1 MILVRRG
8 TLAVMLVIAAAL
20 GVGLGSWGANA
31 VDLAKQPQVP
41 APPTPAVAPMQ
52 TTPLQAGRSAP
63 VVPAAMPV
71 TDGSFAKVAEAVS
84 PAVVNIN
91 TFARG
96 GAGRT
101 PIEEFFGDEFLR
113 RFFGG
118 EPERQQQQRSLGSGV
133 IVDPSGICLTN
144 AHVVERATDI
154 EVVTAEGK
162 KHKAK
167 IVGLDKRTDL
177 AVLRLQGGAPY
188 PSAALGDSDKIK
200 VGDWVL
206 AIGSPFGLQQTVTA
220 GIISAKGR
228 SIGQGP
234 FDDFLQTDAAI
245 NPGNSGG
252 PLVNMSGEVVGIN
265 SAILSRSGG
274 NVGIGFSI
282 PSNMAKRIYTELA
295 TKGKITRGWMGVSIQ
310 ELTPELAKSFGLK
323 EPRGVLIADVVKDSP
338 ADRAGLASGDVL
350 MEFDGKRVDTPQDL
364 QKIVAATA
372 PGRGVPVRVWRDKGE
387 RAFEI
392 KLGETPEETAQVVE
406 PGNKGKSVLGLDT
419 RPITPEIQ
427 RQLNLRTSEGVI
439 VARVEDESAAAEAGL
454 QRGDVVREINRQR
467 IRNMQDFERATQ
479 GIKPGDR
486 VTMLLQRGPQPLYVA
501 FTIARG

>member
-1 MILVRRG
+1 MILVKRG
-8 TLAVMLVIAAAL
+8 TLAIMLVIAAAL

-31 VDLAKQPQVP
+31 VDLVKPQAPQPA
-41 APPTPAVAPMQ
+41 APVQ
-52 TTPLQAGRSAP
+52 TAPLQPGTPAP

-71 TDGSFAKVAEAVS
+71 GSGSFAKVAEAVG

-96 GAGRT
+96 GGGRT

-118 EPERQQQQRSLGSGV
+118 ETERQQQQRSLGSGV
-133 IVDPSGICLTN
+133 IVDPSGIALTN

-167 IVGLDKRTDL
+167 LVGLDKRTDL
-177 AVLRLQGGAPY
+177 AVLRLQGGGAPY
-188 PSAALGDSDKIK
+188 PAAVLGDSDKVK

-295 TKGKITRGWMGVSIQ
+295 AKGKITRGWLGVSIQ
-310 ELTPELAKSFGLK
+310 ELTPELAKGFGLK

-338 ADRAGLASGDVL
+338 ADRAGLTSGDVL
-350 MEFDGKRVDTPQDL
+350 VEFDGKRVDTPQDL
-364 QKIVAATA
+364 QKVVAATA
-372 PGRGVPVRVWRDKGE
+372 PGKGVPVKVWREKGE
-387 RAFEI
+387 KTLEI
-392 KLGETPEETAQVVE
+392 KLGETPEETAQLE
-406 PGNKGKSVLGLDT
+406 PGGKGKSLLGLET
-419 RPITPEIQ
+419 RPITPDIQ
-427 RQLNLRTSEGVI
+427 RQLNLRTTDGVI
-439 VARVEDESAAAEAGL
+439 VARVEEESAAAEAGM
-454 QRGDVVREINRQR
+454 QRGDVVREVNRQR
-467 IRNMQDFERATQ
+467 IRSMQDFERATQ

-501 FTIARG
+501 FTVAKG

>member
-1 MILVRRG
+1 MILVKRG
-8 TLAVMLVIAAAL
+8 TLVVMLVIATAF
-20 GVGLGSWGANA
+20 GVGLGSWGASA
-31 VDLAKQPQVP
+31 VDLGKSSAPAARQQVP
-41 APPTPAVAPMQ
+41 MQAAVQ
-52 TTPLQAGRSAP
+52 AP
-63 VVPAAMPV
+63 VVPAALPV
-71 TDGSFAKVAEAVS
+71 ASGSFAQVAEAVG

-91 TFARG
+91 TVMRG

-101 PIEEFFGDEFLR
+101 PVEEFFGDEFFR
-113 RFFGG
+113 RFFGEG
-118 EPERQQQQRSLGSGV
+118 PERPQQQQRSLGSGV
-133 IVDPSGICLTN
+133 IVDASGIALTN

-167 IVGLDKRTDL
+167 VVGLDKRTDL
-177 AVLRLQGGAPY
+177 AVLRLQGGGPY
-188 PSAALGDSDKIK
+188 PAAALGDSDKVK

-282 PSNMAKRIYTELA
+282 PSNMAKRIYTELVA
-295 TKGKITRGWMGVSIQ
+295 RGKITRGWLGVSIQ
-310 ELTPELAKSFGLK
+310 PLTPELAKSFGLK

-338 ADRAGLASGDVL
+338 ADKAGLASGDVL
-350 MEFDGKRVDTPQDL
+350 MEFDSKKVDAPQDL
-364 QKIVAATA
+364 QKVVAVTA
-372 PGRGVPVRVWRDKGE
+372 PGKGVPMKVWRDKGE
-387 RAFEI
+387 KMLEI
-392 KLGETPEETAQVVE
+392 KVGETPEDTAQLE
-406 PGNKGKSVLGLDT
+406 PSGKSKNLLGLET
-419 RPITPEIQ
+419 RPITPEIA
-427 RQLNLRTSEGVI
+427 RQLNLRTTEGVV
-439 VARVEDESAAAEAGL
+439 VANVDEEGPAAEAGL
-454 QRGDVVREINRQR
+454 QRGDVIRELNRQR
-467 IRNMQDFERATQ
+467 IRSAQDYERATQ
-479 GIKPGDR
+479 GLKVGDR
-486 VTMLLQRGPQPLYVA
+486 VTLLLQRGPQSLYVA
-501 FTIARG
+501 FTVARG

>member
-41 APPTPAVAPMQ
+41 APPTPAVAPAQ

-188 PSAALGDSDKIK
+188 PSAVLGDSDRVK

-252 PLVNMSGEVVGIN
+252 PLVNMSGEVIGIN

-295 TKGKITRGWMGVSIQ
+295 KG
-310 ELTPELAKSFGLK
+310 FGLK

-338 ADRAGLASGDVL
+338 ADKAGITSGDVL
-350 MEFDGKRVDTPQDL
+350 VEFDGRRVDTPQDL

-372 PGRGVPVRVWRDKGE
+372 PGKGVPVKVWRDKGE
-387 RAFEI
+387 RTLEI
-392 KLGETPEETAQVVE
+392 KLGETPEETAQLE
-406 PGNKGKSVLGLDT
+406 QAPKGKSLLGLDT
-419 RPITPEIQ
+419 RPITPDIQ
-427 RQLNLRTSEGVI
+427 RQLNLRTTDGVI
-439 VARVEDESAAAEAGL
+439 VARVEEESPAAEAGM

-467 IRNMQDFERATQ
+467 IRTMQDFERVTQ
-479 GIKPGDR
+479 AIKPGDR

-501 FTIARG
+501 FTVAKG

>member
-1 MILVRRG
+1 MILVKRG

-31 VDLAKQPQVP
+31 VDLVKPQAP
-41 APPTPAVAPMQ
+41 APPQQAAPVQ
-52 TTPLQAGRSAP
+52 TAPLQPGTQPP

-71 TDGSFAKVAEAVS
+71 ASGSFAKVAEAVS

-96 GAGRT
+96 GGGRT

-133 IVDPSGICLTN
+133 IVDPSGIALTN

-167 IVGLDKRTDL
+167 LVGLDKRTDL
-177 AVLRLQGGAPY
+177 AVLRLQGGGAPY
-188 PSAALGDSDKIK
+188 PAAVLGDSDKIK

-252 PLVNMSGEVVGIN
+252 PLVNMSGEVIGIN

-282 PSNMAKRIYTELA
+282 PSNMAKRIYSELA
-295 TKGKITRGWMGVSIQ
+295 AKGKITRGWLGVSIQ
-310 ELTPELAKSFGLK
+310 ELTPELAKGFGLK

-338 ADRAGLASGDVL
+338 ADRAGLTSGDVL
-350 MEFDGKRVDTPQDL
+350 VEFDGKRVDTPQDL

-372 PGRGVPVRVWRDKGE
+372 PGKGVPVKVWRDKGE
-387 RAFEI
+387 KTLEI
-392 KLGETPEETAQVVE
+392 KLGETPEETAQLE
-406 PGNKGKSVLGLDT
+406 PGSKGKSLLGLET
-419 RPITPEIQ
+419 RPITPDIQ
-427 RQLNLRTSEGVI
+427 RQLSLRTTDGVI
-439 VARVEDESAAAEAGL
+439 VARVEEESAAAEAGM
-454 QRGDVVREINRQR
+454 QRGDVVREVNRQR
-467 IRNMQDFERATQ
+467 IRSMQDFERATQ

-501 FTIARG
+501 FTVAKG

>member
-1 MILVRRG
+1 MIVMKRSTLVF
-8 TLAVMLVIAAAL
+8 LLLMAIVIGA
-20 GVGLGSWGANA
+20 GLGTWGAGA
-31 VDLAKQPQVP
+31 VDLAKPIPSRQK
-41 APPTPAVAPMQ
+41 AVG
-52 TTPLQAGRSAP
+52 LQGP
-63 VVPAAMPV
+63 IVPAALPV
-71 TDGSFAKVAEAVS
+71 PSGSFSQVAETVA

-91 TFARG
+91 TVSRG
-96 GAGRT
+96 PGGRT
-101 PIEEFFGDEFLR
+101 PIEEFFGEEFFR
-113 RFFGG
+113 RFFG
-118 EPERQQQQRSLGSGV
+118 EVPEREQVQKSLGSGV
-133 IVDPSGICLTN
+133 IVDPSGIVLTN
-144 AHVVERATDI
+144 AHVVERATEI
-154 EVVTAEGK
+154 EAVTADGK
-162 KHKAK
+162 KHRAK
-167 IVGLDKRTDL
+167 VVGVDRRTDL
-177 AVLRLQGGAPY
+177 AVLRLQGGGPY
-188 PSAALGDSDKIK
+188 HAATLGDSDKLK

-252 PLVNMSGEVVGIN
+252 PLVNMSGEVIGIN

-295 TKGKITRGWMGVSIQ
+295 SKGKITRGWLGVSIQ
-310 ELTPELAKSFGLK
+310 ELNPELAKSFGLK

-338 ADRAGLASGDVL
+338 ADRAGLVSGDVVV
-350 MEFDGKRVDTPQDL
+350 EFDGKRVDTPQDL
-364 QKIVAATA
+364 QKTVAATS
-372 PGRGVPVRVWRDKGE
+372 PGKGVPVKVWRDKAE
-387 RAFEI
+387 KTLEI

-406 PGNKGKSVLGLDT
+406 PGSKGKSLLGLDT

-454 QRGDVVREINRQR
+454 QRGDVVREVNRQR

>member
-1 MILVRRG
+1 MILVKRG

-20 GVGLGSWGANA
+20 GVGLGSWGASA
-31 VDLAKQPQVP
+31 VDLVKPPA
-41 APPTPAVAPMQ
+41 APPQPPTTATPVQ
-52 TTPLQAGRSAP
+52 TTPLQPGVPAP
-63 VVPAAMPV
+63 VVPAALPV
-71 TDGSFAKVAEAVS
+71 ASGSFAKVAEAVG
-84 PAVVNIN
+84 PAVVNVN

-96 GAGRT
+96 GGGRT

-118 EPERQQQQRSLGSGV
+118 EPERQQQRSLGSGV
-133 IVDPSGICLTN
+133 IVDPSGIALTN

-177 AVLRLQGGAPY
+177 AVLKLQGGGPY
-188 PSAALGDSDKIK
+188 PSASLGDSDKVR

-295 TKGKITRGWMGVSIQ
+295 AKGKITRGWLGVSIQ
-310 ELTPELAKSFGLK
+310 ELTPELAKGFGLK

-338 ADRAGLASGDVL
+338 ADRAGLTSGDVL
-350 MEFDGKRVDTPQDL
+350 IEFDNKKVDSPQDL
-364 QKIVAATA
+364 QKVVAATA
-372 PGRGVPVRVWRDKGE
+372 PGKGVPVKVWREKGE
-387 RAFEI
+387 KTLEI
-392 KLGETPEETAQVVE
+392 KLGETPEETAMAE
-406 PGNKGKSVLGLDT
+406 PTGKGKSLLGLDA
-419 RPITPEIQ
+419 RPITPDIQ
-427 RQLNLRTSEGVI
+427 RQLNLRTPDGVI
-439 VARVEDESAAAEAGL
+439 VARVEEESAAAEAGL
-454 QRGDVVREINRQR
+454 QRGDVVREVNRQR
-467 IRNMQDFERATQ
+467 IRSMQDFERVTQ

-501 FTIARG
+501 FTVAKG

>member
-41 APPTPAVAPMQ
+41 APPTPAVAPAQ

-188 PSAALGDSDKIK
+188 PSAVLGDS
-200 VGDWVL
+200 
-206 AIGSPFGLQQTVTA
+206 
-220 GIISAKGR
+220 
-228 SIGQGP
+228 
-234 FDDFLQTDAAI
+234 AI

-252 PLVNMSGEVVGIN
+252 PLVNMSGEIVGIN

-310 ELTPELAKSFGLK
+310 ELTPELAKGFGLK

-338 ADRAGLASGDVL
+338 ADRAGLTSGDVL
-350 MEFDGKRVDTPQDL
+350 MEFDGKRVDSPQDL

-372 PGRGVPVRVWRDKGE
+372 PGKGVPVRVWRDKGE
-387 RAFEI
+387 RMLEI
-392 KLGETPEETAQVVE
+392 KLGETPEETAQAVE
-406 PGNKGKSVLGLDT
+406 PGNKGKSLLGLDT

-427 RQLNLRTSEGVI
+427 RQLNLRSPDGVI

-454 QRGDVVREINRQR
+454 QRGDVVREVNRQR